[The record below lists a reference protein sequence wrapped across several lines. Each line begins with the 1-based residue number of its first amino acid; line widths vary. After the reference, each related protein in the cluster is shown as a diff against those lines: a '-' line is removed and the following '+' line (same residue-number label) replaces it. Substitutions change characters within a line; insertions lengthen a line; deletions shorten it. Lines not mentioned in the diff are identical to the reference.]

1 MPKGWQCQKVQ
12 GCSRESRIPYVLM
25 CRSKFSQAFPLTHLL
40 FLTDPSVFST
50 SKDHN
55 QGNNA
60 MAGCILIDF
69 EKMQVINRS
78 PAYRNQYV
86 HRRDSVSIAML
97 SEAEIKERVQLGLI
111 EGYTAEDAPDECEEE
126 AWEEFD
132 EDELNTSREDLDSS
146 LEEEEEYVVDERR
159 KSSVDPNRTMSSP
172 EGTKDRN
179 VFMVDDS
186 EMPSKKIDFDG
197 VDTTMRRKKRD
208 KGKFDSIAEENG
220 DSDEDEESTV
230 DGEDDDHTVDPL
242 ETENYER
249 GTSTSMSPALKKFS
263 F

>member
-1 MPKGWQCQKVQ
+1 MSCAYVFNLLHAVGLFINLL
-12 GCSRESRIPYVLM
+12 IPH
-25 CRSKFSQAFPLTHLL
+25 RNFSYRPR
-40 FLTDPSVFST
+40 VFST

-86 HRRDSVSIAML
+86 HRRDSVSLAML

-111 EGYTAEDAPDECEEE
+111 EGYTAEDAADEFEEE
-126 AWEEFD
+126 EWEEFD
-132 EDELNTSREDLDSS
+132 EDELNTSREDADSS
-146 LEEEEEYVVDERR
+146 LEDEEKYVVDERR

-179 VFMVDDS
+179 DFMVDDG
-186 EMPSKKIDFDG
+186 EMTSKKIDFTG
-197 VDTTMRRKKRD
+197 VDSTIRRKKRD
-208 KGKFDSIAEENG
+208 KSKFDAIAEENC
-220 DSDEDEESTV
+220 DDEEDEESTV

-242 ETENYER
+242 DTENYDR
-249 GTSTSMSPALKKFS
+249 GTSTNMSPALKKFS
-263 F
+263 L